1 MHCVSCGSALPNEAS
16 FCPSCGHRVE
26 HRHDERRVV
35 TVVFAD
41 IVGFTALSESTDPE
55 QVKNLVDAVFARVA
69 TDVTEFGGRVDKVL
83 GDGLLAIFGAP
94 VAHED
99 DAERA
104 VRASL
109 AILGTVESFNAE
121 FATELQVRIG
131 VNTGEVLVG
140 EIRAAGDY
148 TAMGDVVNIASR
160 LSDVALPGQVMVGS
174 ETHETTSGAIEY
186 EAGNELN
193 LSGRAEPVAVWVAKV
208 AVGLPGQR
216 HTARTK
222 LVGRDIEFSIAQQS
236 VDSAF
241 RLRRSLLMLVMGEAG
256 VGKSRL
262 ALEVAAYASNSG
274 AAVLT
279 GRCVPYGEANAW
291 FPIAEAVK
299 AALDLKGIDQAHP
312 EVQLADAVAGTVAS
326 PEEQNRLVNGLLYL
340 FDFSS
345 PLDAIEPKH
354 AQDEAAR
361 SARLVFEAIAQTR
374 PVFLRLVD
382 LHWAD
387 SLVLSLV
394 NDLVQ
399 RLVHQ
404 PFVVMATSRF
414 SLTENWSPQT
424 GRHNN
429 LTLTLDPLE
438 SGAALQLAESLLPQA
453 TPEMRADLVARSGGN
468 PFFLEELASLV
479 ESGGMVD
486 GDELPATIRG
496 LVAARLDRLGP
507 AEAAVIEDAAV
518 LGRRGLVMALQK
530 MADARG
536 VTEAI
541 NTLVVSLVSSDILEL
556 GDESQWWE
564 FHSDLVREV
573 AYNRLTK
580 SDRALRHF
588 GVADYIEATFGSSV
602 APTTVAHH
610 YLRAA
615 ELTNEMARVD
625 GVPDDINQ
633 RALLWVNR
641 AADASVATERWDTAV
656 ALYGQALGLLGSDDS
671 ADVDLRIQALL
682 GRVEAHTGA
691 RDIDKAVADLDVVEV
706 LTFGHPLFAPAVAL
720 RRGEIEQRRA
730 NLELALKFYDEALDG
745 FRAQNDLA
753 GVAEVQ
759 RTSGMAFLMS
769 GASEQAEASMKDAL
783 AASLELGDRRNEAW
797 ARQNLAWLG
806 FVQGRTAKANERIE
820 KSLELFRSLGDE
832 IGVSWSNGLLAFVRM
847 HQGRFEESSALAEVT
862 LADAAARNDA
872 WAEGMMHV
880 LLASVNLWGGRTAQ
894 AVESAETAVGLF
906 RSINDA
912 FGLVQSGSILGR
924 SLIRLGRV
932 DEGFRVIRDA
942 IGVLPESNDG
952 IGQLAKTTLSTGNVT
967 VGRPAPA
974 LEQLGNIV
982 TADID
987 PSLVGQS
994 ERVVAYGLALLQE
1007 GRLDEARSTL
1017 EFGSSSKSD
1026 LGSNPSAI
1034 AALSYCIAAEGD
1046 LAKAGELVARVHASG
1061 RATYV
1066 DKLRVQISLG
1076 LASAVA
1082 GDSHGA
1088 AEGFADAKALL
1099 STTGDRL
1106 GYALTTLAHALSS
1119 KHLGLVNADILRL
1132 ETEERLAELGIEANG
1147 WRQAFNTILGNSP
1160 SVSALAD

>member
-1 MHCVSCGSALPNEAS
+1 MSCGSALPEAAR

-41 IVGFTALSESTDPE
+41 IVGFTGLSETTDPE

-69 TDVTEFGGRVDKVL
+69 DDVTEFGGRVDKVL

-99 DAERA
+99 DSERA

-109 AILGTVESFNAE
+109 AVLETVESFNAE
-121 FATELQVRIG
+121 FGTSLQVRIG

-148 TAMGDVVNIASR
+148 TAMGDVVNVASR
-160 LSDVALPGQVMVGS
+160 LSDVAQPGQVMVGAD
-174 ETHETTSGAIEY
+174 THESTQESITY
-186 EAGNELN
+186 EVCSELH
-193 LSGRAEPVAVWVAKV
+193 LSGRAEPVQVWVASAV
-208 AVGLPGQR
+208 VGLPGQR
-216 HTARTK
+216 HSVRNK

-241 RLRRSLLMLVMGEAG
+241 RLRRSLLLLVMGEAG

-262 ALEVAAYASNSG
+262 ALEVAAYAESAG

-299 AALDLKGIDQAHP
+299 AGLDLSRGLDEANP
-312 EVQLADAVAGTVAS
+312 EIQLADAAAGLVAS
-326 PEEQNRLVNGLLYL
+326 PEEQVRLVNGLLYL
-340 FDFSS
+340 LDFTS

-361 SARLVFEAIAQTR
+361 SARLVFEAVAEKR

-387 SLVLSLV
+387 TVVLSLV

-414 SLTENWSPQT
+414 GLTEKWSPQT

-438 SGAALQLAESLLPQA
+438 PEAASQLAVSLLPNA

-479 ESGGMVD
+479 DSGGMVD
-486 GDELPATIRG
+486 GDELPATVRG
-496 LVAARLDRLGP
+496 LVAARLDRLGS
-507 AEAAVIEDAAV
+507 AEAGVIEDASV
-518 LGRRGLVMALQK
+518 LGRRGLKVALER

-536 VTEAI
+536 VVEPIDDAV
-541 NTLVVSLVSSDILEL
+541 LSLVDADLFDID
-556 GDESQWWE
+556 DESQWWE

-573 AYNRLTK
+573 VYNRLTK

-588 GVADYIEATFGSSV
+588 GVADYIETTFGLSV
-602 APTTVAHH
+602 APTTIAHH

-615 ELTNEMARVD
+615 ELTNEMDRVS
-625 GVPDDINQ
+625 GVPADIDD
-633 RALLWVNR
+633 RALVWIDR
-641 AADASVATERWDTAV
+641 AAEASVATERWDTAV
-656 ALYGQALGLLGSDDS
+656 RLYGQALALLDESGQPSGDRRV
-671 ADVDLRIQALL
+671 AMLL
-682 GRVEAHTGA
+682 GRTQALTGA
-691 RDIDKAVADLDVVEV
+691 RQIDEAIADLEEAEMLAIDKP
-706 LTFGHPLFAPAVAL
+706 TFAPTVAF

-730 NLELALKFYDEALDG
+730 NLDIALKLFDEALEG
-745 FRAQNDLA
+745 FRAQNDLESI
-753 GVAEVQ
+753 AEVQ
-759 RTSGMAFLMS
+759 RTAGMALLLV
-769 GASEQAEASMKDAL
+769 GASEQAEIAMKESL
-783 AASLELGDRRNEAW
+783 AASLETGDRRNEAW

-806 FVQGRTAKANERIE
+806 FVQGRTSKADERIE

-832 IGVSWSNGLLAFVRM
+832 IGVSWSTGLLAYVRM
-847 HQGRFEESSALAEVT
+847 HQGRFDESLTLANTV
-862 LADAAARNDA
+862 LADAAARNDP
-872 WAEGMMHV
+872 WSEGMMHV

-894 AVESAETAVGLF
+894 AVESATTAVDLF
-906 RSINDA
+906 RSINDP
-912 FGLVQSGSILGR
+912 FGSVQAGSILGR

-932 DEGFRVIRDA
+932 DEGFRVIRSTF
-942 IGVLPESNDG
+942 GVVAESNDG
-952 IGQLAKTTLSTGNVT
+952 IGQLAKTTLSSANVS
-967 VGRPAPA
+967 VGRPTPA
-974 LEQLGNIV
+974 LDQLGHIV
-982 TADID
+982 SAEID

-994 ERVVAYGLALLQE
+994 ERVVAYGLALLQD
-1007 GRLDEARSTL
+1007 GRLAHAREVL
-1017 EFGSSSKSD
+1017 EFGSSSTGGM
-1026 LGSNPSAI
+1026 GSSPAAV
-1034 AALSYCIAAEGD
+1034 AALSYCVAADGD
-1046 LAKAGELVARVHASG
+1046 IEKAAGLVARVESSG

-1066 DKLRVQISLG
+1066 DRLRVQLSLG
-1076 LASAVA
+1076 LASTVA
-1082 GDSHGA
+1082 DDAHGA
-1088 AEGFADAKALL
+1088 SEAFADAKALL

-1119 KHLGLVNADILRL
+1119 QKLGLPNADILRL
-1132 ETEERLAELGIEANG
+1132 ETEERLAELGIEAEG
-1147 WRQAFNTILGNSP
+1147 WRVAFHTILGDVP
-1160 SVSALAD
+1160 QR